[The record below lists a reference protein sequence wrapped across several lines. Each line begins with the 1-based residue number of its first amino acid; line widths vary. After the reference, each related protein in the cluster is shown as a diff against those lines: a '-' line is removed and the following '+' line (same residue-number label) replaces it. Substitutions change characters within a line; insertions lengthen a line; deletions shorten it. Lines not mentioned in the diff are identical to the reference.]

1 MTKRYIMN
9 VDFFMEVVMEIRV
22 LRYFLEIA
30 RQGSMTSAAKIL
42 HISQPALS
50 KQIKDLEDELGQTFF
65 IRGNRSVSLTEEG
78 QILLKRA
85 EEIVELVDNTTD
97 ELKNIDD
104 LIGGEIHFVCAESHL
119 MSYMASKFKKFKEKY
134 PLFKYNIISGDRW
147 ITYNNLERGLADFGV
162 VVERPRLDRY
172 SYIELP
178 GVDTWGAVMPYDHP
192 LAAKE
197 EIRVSDLYGYDII
210 CSRQSVEEDIPRWCG
225 KRIDKLNFA
234 GYTSLA
240 YNGSVF
246 VQNGLGIMLT
256 FDHLIQPCAENGLVF
271 RPLYPRLENKSYF
284 IWNKYREFS
293 PIAKRFLKEY
303 SCECCHKRHST

>member
-1 MTKRYIMN
+1 
-9 VDFFMEVVMEIRV
+9 MEIRV

-30 RQGSMTSAAKIL
+30 RQGSMTSAAQIL

-50 KQIKDLEDELGQTFF
+50 KQIKDLEEELGQTLFK
-65 IRGNRSVSLTEEG
+65 RGNRNVSLTEEG
-78 QILLKRA
+78 QILLKHA
-85 EEIVELVDNTTD
+85 EEIVEMVDRTTD

-104 LIGGEIHFVCAESHL
+104 LIGGEIDFVCAESHL
-119 MSYMASKFKKFKEKY
+119 MSYLAVKLKKFKKKY

-147 ITYNNLERGLADFGV
+147 VAFNNLERGLADFGV
-162 VVERPRLDRY
+162 VVERPSLDRY
-172 SYIELP
+172 SYIEIP
-178 GVDTWGAVMPYDHP
+178 GTDTWGVLMPHDHP
-192 LAAKE
+192 LAEKE
-197 EIRVSDLYGYDII
+197 EIKVSDLYGYDII
-210 CSRQSVEEDIPRWCG
+210 CSRQSVEADIPRWCG
-225 KRIDKLNFA
+225 KRIDKLNFT

-246 VQNGLGIMLT
+246 VKNGLGVMLV
-256 FDHLIQPCAENGLVF
+256 FDRIIKTSNEDGLVF

-303 SCECCHKRHST
+303 SCECCHKNKST